1 MNKLFSTYLTI
12 QFLGVQHFWPK
23 PTLFWEAVCVDIF
36 GILWN
41 KMLILQA
48 HSTLTDQ
55 PVQPVGVD
63 FVSLKGLRSHRW
75 WDQLG
80 TNNCWW
86 VFLKQKTCF
95 KNQYILFGVT
105 MSLTSGYI
113 IWRAIGLMHYP
124 QERDGVFKNT
134 EQFLEISKPKLL
146 QASSL
151 ECHLIQ
157 SVNYG
162 RDTIDLQVQEHSAW
176 GSTPSVSKSFG
187 NSLESSPRYR
197 LITN

>member
-1 MNKLFSTYLTI
+1 MNRLSNFGECSE
-12 QFLGVQHFWPK
+12 VQHFWPI

-63 FVSLKGLRSHRW
+63 FVALKGLRSHHW

-80 TNNCWW
+80 TKNCWW

-95 KNQYILFGVT
+95 KNQYILFDMT
-105 MSLTSGYI
+105 MRLTSGYI

-134 EQFLEISKPKLL
+134 EPFLEISKPKCI
-146 QASSL
+146 ASIFPRMPSDL
-151 ECHLIQ
+151 ERQLWKGHNRLAAASAGTFCLRFY
-157 SVNYG
+157 SVCQQKL
-162 RDTIDLQVQEHSAW
+162 R
-176 GSTPSVSKSFG
+176 
-187 NSLESSPRYR
+187 
-197 LITN
+197 